1 MPEAAL
7 ANAHL
12 NNVRG
17 VMLWHSTLEFRGR
30 ENIETRRA
38 LTKTHRQRNRA
49 HALHKGAVAPPF
61 ALPVS
66 ENDTWD
72 LRDYRG
78 RAVVVVF
85 YPADW
90 EPVSTDQLGYY
101 NDVLPQVRS
110 LNAEL
115 IGVSVDSVWC
125 HEAFTRAARLRFR
138 LLSDTRGAVARA
150 YGVYTPREGRS
161 ARALFV
167 IDTIGNISWGYVAPP
182 NVNPGVDGMMTALER
197 LVRHQRQQGIQDQD
211 EPD

>member
-1 MPEAAL
+1 MPCTRARSRHRLHFPSPRTIRGICGTIAA
-7 ANAHL
+7 
-12 NNVRG
+12 G
-17 VMLWHSTLEFRGR
+17 PLWSYF
-30 ENIETRRA
+30 TRRI
-38 LTKTHRQRNRA
+38 
-49 HALHKGAVAPPF
+49 G
-61 ALPVS
+61 
-66 ENDTWD
+66 
-72 LRDYRG
+72 
-78 RAVVVVF
+78 
-85 YPADW
+85 

-197 LVRHQRQQGIQDQD
+197 MMRHQRPQGIQDQD

>member
-38 LTKTHRQRNRA
+38 LTKTHRQRDRA
-49 HALHKGAVAPPF
+49 HALHKGAVAPLF

-66 ENDTWD
+66 ENNTWD

-150 YGVYTPREGRS
+150 YGVYKPREGRS

-167 IDTIGNISWGYVAPP
+167 IDAAGIISWSYVAPP
-182 NVNPGVDGMMTALER
+182 EVNPGVDGMMTALER
-197 LVRHQRQQGIQDQD
+197 LVRRQRLQGIPGQD
-211 EPD
+211 ESD

>member
-1 MPEAAL
+1 
-7 ANAHL
+7 
-12 NNVRG
+12 
-17 VMLWHSTLEFRGR
+17 MLWHSTLEFRGR

-101 NDVLPQVRS
+101 NDVLPQVCVFRS
-110 LNAEL
+110 
-115 IGVSVDSVWC
+115 S
-125 HEAFTRAARLRFR
+125 
-138 LLSDTRGAVARA
+138 
-150 YGVYTPREGRS
+150 
-161 ARALFV
+161 
-167 IDTIGNISWGYVAPP
+167 
-182 NVNPGVDGMMTALER
+182 
-197 LVRHQRQQGIQDQD
+197 
-211 EPD
+211 